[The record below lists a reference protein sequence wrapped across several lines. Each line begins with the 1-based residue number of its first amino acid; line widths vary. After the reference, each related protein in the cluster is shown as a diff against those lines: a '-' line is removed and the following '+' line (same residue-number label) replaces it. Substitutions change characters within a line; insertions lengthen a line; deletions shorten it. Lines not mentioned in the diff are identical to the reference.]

1 MMENP
6 KPEEENVPKDIRNV
20 FRLKKELNYTEIK
33 DIRVL
38 ENKTKAIKDR
48 IPRDT
53 KNLFEH
59 EEEEN
64 YFKPVRAS
72 SLWSNNC
79 IEYES
84 NRDWYNTL
92 SVEEY
97 LHKIRP
103 YLKDII
109 NNLKKSDRWKVH
121 NYNKQLYFLNR

>member
-6 KPEEENVPKDIRNV
+6 KPDEENVLKDIKNA
-20 FRLKKELNYTEIK
+20 FRLKKELHYTGIK

-38 ENKTKAIKDR
+38 KNKTKAIKDR

-64 YFKPVRAS
+64 YFKPVIAS
-72 SLWSNNC
+72 SLWSNIC

-84 NRDWYNTL
+84 DRDWYNTL
-92 SVEEY
+92 SVEGY
-97 LHKIRP
+97 LPKIRP

-109 NNLKKSDRWKVH
+109 NNLKKSNRWKVH